1 MVLSIQNVS
10 KFFSAGPVL
19 KDISFQVNEGDKLA
33 IIGNNGTGKSTLLK
47 IIVGEEHEDSGEIVL
62 GKNATLGYLA
72 QYQTDNLS
80 GNIYDIVLSA
90 REDLL
95 HMEKELRNMEMKMCD
110 VDLSEMDH
118 FMDVYHR
125 KSKEFEDLGGLTFR
139 SEVSGVLKG
148 LGFSEEDFEKDL
160 ETLSGGQKTRV
171 AMGRLLIQ
179 KPSVLLLDE
188 PINHLD
194 LNSIQWLE
202 GYLAQYDGAV
212 IIVAHDRYFL
222 DRVVNRV
229 VDLSNHTAVCYKGNY
244 SEFMRQKEER
254 MKTLLRQYEK
264 QEKYIE
270 HQEAVIDKLRQ
281 FNREKSI
288 KRAESRVKALDKVE
302 RIDAPMLD
310 SQKMV
315 LSLEPD
321 IRSGNDVLTVD
332 GISKSYDGE
341 SLFENLSFSL
351 HRQDRV
357 AILGDN
363 GTGKT
368 TILKLITGKKEKD
381 AGVITLGA
389 NVTVG
394 YYDQEQQELD
404 EEKTLFEE
412 MQDAY
417 PNLNDT
423 RIRNVLAAFLF
434 TGDEVFQ
441 PIKTLSGGERGRI
454 SLAKLMLSG
463 ANFLILDEPTNHLDM
478 ESKEILEHALSGYTG
493 TLLYVSHDRYFIQK
507 TATRILELEDH
518 SLTEYQGDYEYYLRR
533 KEELKEKAALST
545 IDSTKD
551 ASGSQE
557 QGKMDWASQKEEAK
571 RIQKLEREKDAIEA
585 EISDLE
591 EQLSFIEKEFEKDEV
606 AHNSA
611 MLNELTEKQ
620 AALNARLEQCYEKWE
635 DLEMALS

>member
-10 KFFSAGPVL
+10 KSFSAGPVL

-62 GKNATLGYLA
+62 GKNVTLGYLA
-72 QYQTDNLS
+72 QYQTDTLS

-302 RIDAPMLD
+302 RIDAPMMD

-321 IRSGNDVLTVD
+321 VRSGNDVLTVD

-368 TILKLITGKKEKD
+368 TILKLITGRKDKD

-545 IDSTKD
+545 ADSTMD

-585 EISDLE
+585 EITDLE

>member
-10 KFFSAGPVL
+10 KSFSAGPVL

-62 GKNATLGYLA
+62 GKNVTLGYLA
-72 QYQTDNLS
+72 QYQTDTLS

-321 IRSGNDVLTVD
+321 VRSGNDVLTVD

-368 TILKLITGKKEKD
+368 TILKLITGRKDKD

-545 IDSTKD
+545 ADSTMD

-585 EISDLE
+585 EITDLE

>member
-1 MVLSIQNVS
+1 MVVSIQNVS
-10 KFFSAGPVL
+10 KSFSAGPVL

-62 GKNATLGYLA
+62 GKNVTLGYLA
-72 QYQTDNLS
+72 QYQSDNLS
-80 GNIYDIVLSA
+80 GKIYDIVLSA

-95 HMEKELRNMEMKMCD
+95 AMEKNLRNMEMKMCD
-110 VDLSEMDH
+110 IDINEMDH
-118 FMDVYHR
+118 FMDIYHK

-139 SEVSGVLKG
+139 SEVNGVLKG

-160 ETLSGGQKTRV
+160 NTLSGGQKTRV

-202 GYLAQYDGAV
+202 NYLAQYEGAV

-229 VDLSNHTAVCYKGNY
+229 VDLSQHKAVCYKGNY
-244 SEFMRQKEER
+244 SDYAKQKEER
-254 MKTLLRQYEK
+254 DKTLMHQYEK
-264 QEKYIE
+264 QEKFIE
-270 HQEAVIDKLRQ
+270 HQEAVIDKLKQ

-288 KRAESRVKALDKVE
+288 KRAESRIKVLDKIERMDAPALDS
-302 RIDAPMLD
+302 R
-310 SQKMV
+310 KMN
-315 LSLEPD
+315 LTLEPD
-321 IRSGNDVLTVD
+321 IRSGNDVLQVSN
-332 GISKSYDGE
+332 ISKSFDDIT
-341 SLFENLSFSL
+341 LFENLNFEI
-351 HRQDRV
+351 HRGERV

-368 TILKLITGKKEKD
+368 TILKLITGRKDKD
-381 AGVITLGA
+381 AGMITLGA
-389 NVTVG
+389 NVTIG

-404 EEKTLFEE
+404 ENKTLFEE

-417 PNLNDT
+417 PQLNDT

-441 PIKTLSGGERGRI
+441 PIKTLSGGERGRV

-463 ANFLILDEPTNHLDM
+463 ANLLILDEPTNHLDM
-478 ESKEILEHALSGYTG
+478 ESKEILEQALSGYTG

-507 TATRILELEDH
+507 TATRILELSDH
-518 SLTEYQGDYEYYLRR
+518 CLTEYQGDYEYYLKR
-533 KEELKEKAALST
+533 KEELKEKSSLTDSGAANEEQLS
-545 IDSTKD
+545 DN
-551 ASGSQE
+551 
-557 QGKMDWASQKEEAK
+557 GKTDWAVQKEEAR
-571 RIQKLEREKDAIEA
+571 RIQKLEREKDAIEKEIADLENEIA
-585 EISDLE
+585 EIDVEYS
-591 EQLSFIEKEFEKDEV
+591 KDEV
-606 AHNSA
+606 AHNSSK
-611 MLNELTEKQ
+611 LNELTAKQ
-620 AALNARLEQCYEKWE
+620 NELKDRLEQCYEKWE

>member
-10 KFFSAGPVL
+10 KSFSAGPVL

-62 GKNATLGYLA
+62 GKNVTLGYLA
-72 QYQTDNLS
+72 QYQTDTLS

-321 IRSGNDVLTVD
+321 VRSGNDVLTVD

-368 TILKLITGKKEKD
+368 TILKLITGRKDKD

-533 KEELKEKAALST
+533 KEELKEKTALST
-545 IDSTKD
+545 ADSTTD

-585 EISDLE
+585 EITDLE

-606 AHNSA
+606 AHDSA

-620 AALNARLEQCYEKWE
+620 AALNARLELCYEKWE

>member
-10 KFFSAGPVL
+10 KSFSAGPVL

-62 GKNATLGYLA
+62 GKNVTLGYLA
-72 QYQTDNLS
+72 QYQTDTLS

-95 HMEKELRNMEMKMCD
+95 YMEKELRNMEMKMCD

-315 LSLEPD
+315 LSLD
-321 IRSGNDVLTVD
+321 AVV
-332 GISKSYDGE
+332 
-341 SLFENLSFSL
+341 SL
-351 HRQDRV
+351 
-357 AILGDN
+357 
-363 GTGKT
+363 
-368 TILKLITGKKEKD
+368 
-381 AGVITLGA
+381 
-389 NVTVG
+389 
-394 YYDQEQQELD
+394 
-404 EEKTLFEE
+404 
-412 MQDAY
+412 
-417 PNLNDT
+417 
-423 RIRNVLAAFLF
+423 
-434 TGDEVFQ
+434 EV
-441 PIKTLSGGERGRI
+441 
-454 SLAKLMLSG
+454 
-463 ANFLILDEPTNHLDM
+463 
-478 ESKEILEHALSGYTG
+478 
-493 TLLYVSHDRYFIQK
+493 
-507 TATRILELEDH
+507 
-518 SLTEYQGDYEYYLRR
+518 
-533 KEELKEKAALST
+533 
-545 IDSTKD
+545 
-551 ASGSQE
+551 
-557 QGKMDWASQKEEAK
+557 
-571 RIQKLEREKDAIEA
+571 
-585 EISDLE
+585 
-591 EQLSFIEKEFEKDEV
+591 
-606 AHNSA
+606 
-611 MLNELTEKQ
+611 
-620 AALNARLEQCYEKWE
+620 
-635 DLEMALS
+635 